1 MLTDSVSAVEK
12 LCLVKSDFFGNGSF
26 VNELGAEE
34 HELKEEWRTFGDTD
48 DRGALTENGD
58 ASSPPA
64 STWGRTSLTELFWL
78 SSRSATKEGGP
89 ESLASEIDR
98 RSVRLLFSVD
108 VHPMVSS
115 DGAPISFALDERRFG
130 CACGAKIVWRLDEV
144 FRLFFSALRIF
155 FSSPTQHSGLWKCWR
170 FV

>member
-26 VNELGAEE
+26 ANELGAEE

-78 SSRSATKEGGP
+78 SSRSATIRRHASRQSSMSKRNTTMFRGKPGADDAEDPKIAAGAGAAGP
-89 ESLASEIDR
+89 SNGNA
-98 RSVRLLFSVD
+98 
-108 VHPMVSS
+108 
-115 DGAPISFALDERRFG
+115 
-130 CACGAKIVWRLDEV
+130 
-144 FRLFFSALRIF
+144 
-155 FSSPTQHSGLWKCWR
+155 
-170 FV
+170 